1 MKIAL
6 ASQPTLDDSIA
17 LNVNR
22 IEKALA
28 SLRKKVDLVAFGESY
43 LQGGQKLNVGI
54 PHFLDI
60 REKLI
65 RDLPVIEVMLTVCG
79 ARAVLRPP

>member
-43 LQGGQKLNVGI
+43 LQGFNSLIWK
-54 PHFLDI
+54 FMK
-60 REKLI
+60 EKL
-65 RDLPVIEVMLTVCG
+65 
-79 ARAVLRPP
+79 